1 MAKKSAASKGYR
13 KVQKKKPFLTKK
25 EIIAL
30 AIIVV
35 IVIAAVIVIDALAKV
50 GTIPASR
57 IQTGD
62 IISVANSD
70 VEKRYKKVGTV
81 GELEGFSMEASTSPE
96 MPTGGYKFIPEDENS
111 DIEYVRVGGAIWG
124 ADKMISNNMA
134 SISSMGADD
143 YTDVAVETTMNGQTC
158 FISSARY
165 VDSSENEETGEEETS
180 YAQFIYSYT
189 DSIDGYS
196 VALTCTLRGED
207 ESVYVADEDLAD
219 FMAQF
224 ESAFVIPEEK

>member
-25 EIIAL
+25 EIVAL
-30 AIIVV
+30 AIIAVL
-35 IVIAAVIVIDALAKV
+35 VIAAVIVIDALAKV
-50 GTIPASR
+50 GTIPASK
-57 IQTGD
+57 IQSGD
-62 IISVANSD
+62 IIAVANGD

-81 GELEGFSMEASTSPE
+81 GELEGYTMEASTSAE
-96 MPTGGYKFIPEDENS
+96 TPTGGYKFTPEDENS

-124 ADKMISNNMA
+124 AERMISTNMS

-143 YTDVAVETTMNGQTC
+143 YTEEAIETTMNGQPC

-165 VDSSENEETGEEETS
+165 TNMEDGDEDTS

-189 DSIDGYS
+189 DAIDDYSI
-196 VALTCTLRGED
+196 ALTCTLRGAD
-207 ESVYVADEDLAD
+207 ESIYVADEDLAD

-224 ESAFVIPEEK
+224 ASAFVIAEE